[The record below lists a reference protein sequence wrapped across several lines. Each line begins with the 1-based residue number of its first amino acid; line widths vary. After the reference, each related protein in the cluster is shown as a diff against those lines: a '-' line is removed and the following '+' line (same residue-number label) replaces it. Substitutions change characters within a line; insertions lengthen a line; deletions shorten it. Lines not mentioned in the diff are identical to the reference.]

1 LHARKNDEAIEILL
15 VEDNP
20 GDARLLREMLIANS
34 SQVELT
40 HVERL
45 DAALQR
51 LEVAS
56 FDVLLLDL
64 SLPDEQGLDT
74 LIRTH
79 TQAPHV
85 PIIVITG
92 LDDEVLAIEAVRG
105 GAQDYLVKTQ
115 VAESNGH
122 LLMRAIHYAIERKR
136 AEKELHRRNRELAL
150 LNRVVATAT
159 STLDAEQ
166 VLQVVCRELTQVFE
180 LAQVSAALLN
190 AEQTEIN
197 VIAEYLTPGRSVG
210 LGMTI
215 PIEGNPVVEHMLAHK
230 VPLAVTDAQTD
241 PRMASLRAVMREHD
255 VVSLLIV
262 PMMVRG
268 RVAGGIALIASERRE
283 FNPHDATAT
292 LAQNVAA
299 AAGQALETTRL
310 YQASRRNVE
319 QLQEIVARRTIE
331 LESALEQ
338 ARSADRV
345 KSEFVSNVSHELRTP
360 LTNLKLYL
368 GLLTRGQPD
377 KHQTYIDTLHR
388 EAGRLQDLIEGLL
401 DLSRLD
407 LGKLQAN
414 LQPTDLNLLVGTLV
428 TDRGALAADRGL
440 ILDVELDERLPP
452 ALADPQLIEQVLTNL
467 LTNAINYTPS
477 GGQIGLRTGVAEA
490 EGRSW
495 ATVNVADTGPG
506 ITKKDRAH
514 LFERFYRGQVGRASH
529 APGTGLGL
537 AICKEIMDRHDG
549 RITLESQVGQGSTFT
564 VWLAIAPGLP
574 DSHLA
579 LT

>member
-1 LHARKNDEAIEILL
+1 LNVRKNSRAIEILL

-20 GDARLLREMLIANS
+20 GDARLLREMLVQANS

-45 DAALQR
+45 DAALQC
-51 LEVAS
+51 LEIAG

-64 SLPDEQGLDT
+64 SLPDGQGLDT
-74 LIRTH
+74 LIRAH
-79 TQAPHV
+79 AQAPHV

-92 LDDEVLAIEAVRG
+92 LDDEVLAIEAVRQ
-105 GAQDYLVKTQ
+105 GAQDYLIKAQ
-115 VAESNGH
+115 VATSNGH
-122 LLMRAIHYAIERKR
+122 LLLRAIHYAIERKR
-136 AEKELHRRNRELAL
+136 AEEQIRRRNRELTL

-159 STLDAEQ
+159 STLDAER
-166 VLQVVCRELTQVFE
+166 VLQIVCRELTQVFE

-190 AEQTEIN
+190 AEQTEVN
-197 VIAEYLTPGRSVG
+197 VVAEYLTPGRRDG

-215 PIEGNPVVEHMLAHK
+215 PIAGNPVAEHMLVHK
-230 VPLAVTDAQTD
+230 IPLAVTDAQTD
-241 PRMASLRAVMREHD
+241 TRMASLHIVMRERA
-255 VVSLLIV
+255 VVSLLVV
-262 PMMVRG
+262 PMLVRG
-268 RVAGGIALIASERRE
+268 RVAGGLALIASERRE
-283 FNPHDATAT
+283 FNQHEIT

-319 QLQEIVARRTIE
+319 QLQEIVARRTVE
-331 LESALEQ
+331 LESALQQ

-377 KHQTYIDTLHR
+377 KHQTYMDTLHR
-388 EAGRLQDLIEGLL
+388 EVGRLQDLIEGLL

-407 LGKLQAN
+407 LDKLQAN

-428 TDRGALAADRGL
+428 ADRSALVADRGL
-440 ILDVELDERLPP
+440 ILDVELDEHLPS

-467 LTNAINYTPS
+467 LTNAINYTPG
-477 GGQIGLRTGVAEA
+477 GGQIDLRTGVAEA
-490 EGRSW
+490 AGQSW
-495 ATVNVADTGPG
+495 VTVDVADTGPG
-506 ITKKDRAH
+506 ITEKDRMH
-514 LFERFYRGQVGRASH
+514 LFERFYRGQAGRASH

-537 AICKEIMDRHDG
+537 AICKEIMDRHSG

-564 VWLAIAPGLP
+564 VWLAVAPKHP
-574 DSHLA
+574 DSHPA